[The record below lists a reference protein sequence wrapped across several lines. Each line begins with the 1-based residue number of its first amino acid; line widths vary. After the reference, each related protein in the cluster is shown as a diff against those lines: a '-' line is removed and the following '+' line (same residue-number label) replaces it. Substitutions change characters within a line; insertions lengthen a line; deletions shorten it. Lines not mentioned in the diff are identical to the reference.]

1 MADTPGFTHIT
12 VSADD
17 DDDVVIQAGI
27 ADGPA
32 EAAEGAEA
40 ADEAADAA
48 DAPEEA
54 EPASD
59 VPEEAEPEPKAEPEA
74 EPEPAAPR
82 AERDG
87 YRETTPRGRCPPPRR
102 RSSWWPCSASRP
114 SWPGTFWPA
123 SRPAPHPFR
132 PLNAAPTK

>member
-87 YRETTPRGRCPPPRR
+87 YRETTLDDLAEGKM
-102 RSSWWPCSASRP
+102 STTQKAVIVVALL
-114 SWPGTFWPA
+114 GI
-123 SRPAPHPFR
+123 
-132 PLNAAPTK
+132 AAFVAWYLLAR